1 MPPAMRL
8 CITLAALA
16 TAHKSKKPNWIIATP
31 SMRPEMWDV
40 NDANKYCAD
49 STPPADFSQR
59 PQSERIH
66 WIEKR
71 LQTTQ
76 QTFEIGSLSLDTAG
90 AAAHMRS
97 SVGPGAAFECRL
109 DRTSREGPLRAPCEV
124 VPRIGG
130 AYDNGTAPFYYDII
144 ASPMEAGTYDLR
156 LLWMHATQKEAF
168 SPTSKPLCRVL
179 RAGGDERL
187 GKIKVPKERSVSRP
201 CAGYQSK
208 GPRAHDGAWRAR
220 EWRPRCAWQIYDR
233 HQTETCFQSKRPL
246 FVGDS
251 HTRLI
256 FDTLTDQPADLES
269 TGDVVFKAAED
280 PTSDLKVD
288 ATGRSVVVAN
298 WGHWRLRDSDVETY
312 VKDWQKTIR
321 ALSNNLPPSTTLVWR
336 TMPAYSYRRDEVDG
350 RTNIKIREATAR
362 QLAFLATEL
371 PQVIVHDTFAI
382 TTPRLFDANNKHHYL
397 GFARFVARNASLY
410 DPQFSGDVCG
420 GGVGP
425 RRACPWLM
433 RERRGSTYAVGN
445 AVGLADLN
453 ALLNLLCN
461 D

>member
-1 MPPAMRL
+1 MRL
-8 CITLAALA
+8 LCIILPTIVA
-16 TAHKSKKPNWIIATP
+16 AHKSKKPNWVVAAP

-40 NDANKYCAD
+40 NDASKYCAAAA
-49 STPPADFSQR
+49 PPA
-59 PQSERIH
+59 
-66 WIEKR
+66 
-71 LQTTQ
+71 
-76 QTFEIGSLSLDTAG
+76 QTFEIGRLGLDVAG

-109 DRTSREGPLRAPCEV
+109 DRTSREGPRRAPCEV
-124 VPRIGG
+124 VARIGG
-130 AYDNGTAPFYYDII
+130 AYDNGTAPFYYDIVI
-144 ASPMEAGTYDLR
+144 PNPLDAGTYDLR
-156 LLWMHATQKEAF
+156 VLWMHASAKEA
-168 SPTSKPLCRVL
+168 SAPSTKPLCRVL
-179 RAGGDERL
+179 RVGGDERL
-187 GKIKVPKERSVSRP
+187 GKVKVPKERTVSRP
-201 CAGYQSK
+201 CAGLASS
-208 GPRAHDGAWRAR
+208 GIRAHDGAWRAR
-220 EWRPRCAWQIYDR
+220 EWRPRCAWQVYDR

-251 HTRLI
+251 HTRLM

-269 TGDVVFKAAED
+269 TGDVVFMAAED

-288 ATGRSVVVAN
+288 AHGRSVVVAN
-298 WGHWRLRDSDVETY
+298 WGHWRLRDGDVETY
-312 VKDWQKTIR
+312 VRDWQKTIR
-321 ALSNNLPPSTTLVWR
+321 ALSNNLPPSTILIWR
-336 TMPAYSYRRDEVDG
+336 TMPAYSYRREELDG
-350 RTNIKIREATAR
+350 RTNAKIREATAR

-371 PQVIVHDTFAI
+371 PRVVVHDTFAI
-382 TTPRLFDANNKHHYL
+382 TAPRLFDANSKHHYL

-410 DPQFSGDVCG
+410 DSQFSGDACG

>member
-1 MPPAMRL
+1 MAARYPAMWL
-8 CITLAALA
+8 CTILPTIIAA
-16 TAHKSKKPNWIIATP
+16 HKKPNWIVAAP

-40 NDANKYCAD
+40 DDATKYCTDA
-49 STPPADFSQR
+49 TPPADFSR
-59 PQSERIH
+59 VPQSERIR

-109 DRTSREGPLRAPCEV
+109 DRTSREGPLRVPCEV
-124 VPRIGG
+124 VARMGG

-144 ASPMEAGTYDLR
+144 ANPMEAGTYDLR
-156 LLWMHATQKEAF
+156 VLWMHSTHKEAF

-187 GKIKVPKERSVSRP
+187 GKIKVPKEKFVSRP

-208 GPRAHDGAWRAR
+208 GPRAHDGNWRAR
-220 EWRPRCAWQIYDR
+220 EWRPKCQWQIYDR
-233 HQTETCFQSKRPL
+233 HQTETCFREKRPL

-269 TGDVVFKAAED
+269 TGDVSFKAAED
-280 PTSDLKVD
+280 PTNDLQVD
-288 ATGRSVVVAN
+288 ARNRKVVVAN

-321 ALSNNLPPSTTLVWR
+321 ALHDSLPSSTKLVWR
-336 TMPAYSYRRDEVDG
+336 TMPAYSYRREDLDG
-350 RTNIKIREATAR
+350 RTNAKIRAATAR
-362 QLAFLATEL
+362 QLAFLEKEL
-371 PQVIVHDTFAI
+371 PQVLVHDTFAI
-382 TTPRLFDANNKHHYL
+382 TTPRLL
-397 GFARFVARNASLY
+397 IPTTSTTTWAS
-410 DPQFSGDVCG
+410 PGSSPRTRPCTIPSSRATPAAAASGRGAPAPGSCG
-420 GGVGP
+420 SGAGP
-425 RRACPWLM
+425 RM
-433 RERRGSTYAVGN
+433 RWATPSGWRT
-445 AVGLADLN
+445 
-453 ALLNLLCN
+453 
-461 D
+461 

>member
-1 MPPAMRL
+1 MRL
-8 CITLAALA
+8 LCIILPTIVA
-16 TAHKSKKPNWIIATP
+16 AHKSKKPNWIMATP

-40 NDANKYCAD
+40 NDAHKYCAAAA
-49 STPPADFSQR
+49 PPANFSRR

-66 WIEKR
+66 W
-71 LQTTQ
+71 
-76 QTFEIGSLSLDTAG
+76 QTFEIGRLGLDVAG

-97 SVGPGAAFECRL
+97 GAGPGASFECRL
-109 DRTSREGPLRAPCEV
+109 DRTSREGPRRAPCEV
-124 VPRIGG
+124 VSRIGG
-130 AYDNGTAPFYYDII
+130 AYDNGTAPFYYDIVI
-144 ASPMEAGTYDLR
+144 PNPIEAGTYDLR
-156 LLWMHATQKEAF
+156 VLWMHASAEEAF

-187 GKIKVPKERSVSRP
+187 GKVKVPKERTVARP
-201 CAGYQSK
+201 CAGLGTK
-208 GPRAHDGAWRAR
+208 GPRAHDGNWRAR

-233 HQTETCFQSKRPL
+233 RQAETCFQAKRPL

-251 HTRLI
+251 HTRLM
-256 FDTLTDQPADLES
+256 FDTLTDQPADLKS
-269 TGDVVFKAAED
+269 TGDVVFVAAED

-288 ATGRSVVVAN
+288 VTGRRVVVAN
-298 WGHWRLRDSDVETY
+298 WGHWRLRDGDVETY
-312 VKDWQKTIR
+312 LRDWQTTIR
-321 ALSNNLPPSTTLVWR
+321 ALHDSLPSSTKLVWR
-336 TMPAYSYRRDEVDG
+336 TMPAYSYRREELDK
-350 RTNIKIREATAR
+350 RTNAKIRAATAR
-362 QLAFLATEL
+362 QLAFLEKEL
-371 PQVIVHDTFAI
+371 PQVLVHDTFAI

-410 DPQFSGDVCG
+410 DSQFAGDACG

-453 ALLNLLCN
+453 ALVNLLCN